1 MITHV
6 QVKALRNICFKISK
20 LGSNTDQYS
29 ILRLTLLDAPDYIKR
44 LTPEFVISCE
54 TPAALRAFLSKLI
67 PAKGLSGNYRSAKS
81 LQVVDPACSNLAERF
96 THFLTIP
103 NENRA
108 VYKRRQRF
116 LEQQFAELVYWS
128 ERNTLSSVE
137 IEALMQNDCFDRAT
151 MDHMIRLMCDC
162 VEVDPRRSLVV
173 IRHFVL
179 DSAIYLLDSNGVSAD
194 VKLDIQELFKQIIHM
209 AEHPTMDQ
217 EISFSPDRQFVAS
230 LRPLI
235 DYIDNQNRY
244 CDWEE
249 SNRTPDYPSVQ
260 TARHF
265 CHAAILIC
273 ETLWQ
278 WALDDV
284 SQTVE

>member
-6 QVKALRNICFKISK
+6 QVKALRNNCFKISK
-20 LGSNTDQYS
+20 LGSNTDQYG
-29 ILRLTLLDAPDYIKR
+29 ILRLTLLDAPDYLKR
-44 LTPEFVISCE
+44 LTPEFIISCE
-54 TPAALRAFLSKLI
+54 TPAAVRAYLSELI
-67 PAKGLSGNYRSAKS
+67 PA
-81 LQVVDPACSNLAERF
+81 D
-96 THFLTIP
+96 
-103 NENRA
+103 ENRA

-116 LEQQFAELVYWS
+116 LEQQFADLVYWS
-128 ERNTLSSVE
+128 ERGALSSVE
-137 IEALMQNDCFDRAT
+137 IEALMQVDCLERAT
-151 MDHMIRLMCDC
+151 MDHVLRLMCDC
-162 VEVDPRRSLVV
+162 AEVDPRRSLVMN
-173 IRHFVL
+173 RHFVL
-179 DSAIYLLDSNGVSAD
+179 DSVTYLLDSNGVSAD
-194 VKLDIQELFKQIIHM
+194 VKLDIQELFKQIIYM
-209 AEHPTMDQ
+209 VDHPTMDQ

-230 LRPLI
+230 VMPLI
-235 DYIDNQNRY
+235 EYIDKQNRY

-284 SQTVE
+284 GQTVD